1 LNDIN
6 VFDRSPIFDNVEKG
20 NAPRVNFFV
29 NGRPYN
35 MTYYLVDGIYPSYL
49 IFLKLIRL
57 PITEQDTLF
66 VKYQEACRKDVECA
80 FEVLQAR
87 YKLVF
92 KSFVDQ
98 LECGMAIIMR
108 TCIIYYII

>member
-1 LNDIN
+1 
-6 VFDRSPIFDNVEKG
+6 
-20 NAPRVNFFV
+20 
-29 NGRPYN
+29 

-87 YKLVF
+87 I
-92 KSFVDQ
+92 Q
-98 LECGMAIIMR
+98 IIRGPTRMWDGYHHEDL
-108 TCIIYYII
+108 YYILHNMIVEDE